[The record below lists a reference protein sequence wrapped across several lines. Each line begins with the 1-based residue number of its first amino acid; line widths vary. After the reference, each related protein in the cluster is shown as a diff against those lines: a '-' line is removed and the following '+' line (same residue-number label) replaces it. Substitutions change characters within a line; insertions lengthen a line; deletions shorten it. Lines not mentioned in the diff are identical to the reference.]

1 MNIMKIFYT
10 LTAVAVMLVAASCNG
25 DRKASAASDNA
36 APRQEQVGDTAR
48 HTNATPAV
56 TPGAINA
63 PTVNRATN
71 EVIADKTLLK
81 AETPADRLVKQYGET
96 LVDLIQASKA
106 GKPNEAAAQK
116 FENLK
121 KQLEELDKAGKLNS
135 NQKDL
140 FKATND
146 AYNKLNK

>member
-10 LTAVAVMLVAASCNG
+10 LTAVAVMLVAASCNA
-25 DRKASAASDNA
+25 DRKASAGSDNA
-36 APRQEQVGDTAR
+36 APRQELVGDTAR
-48 HTNATPAV
+48 QTNATPAV
-56 TPGAINA
+56 TPGATNA

-71 EVIADKTLLK
+71 EVIADKTPLK

-96 LVDLIQASKA
+96 LVALIQASKA

-121 KQLEELDKAGKLNS
+121 KQLEELDKSGKLNT
-135 NQKDL
+135 NQKEL

-146 AYNKLNK
+146 AFDKLNK